1 MTLRWIN
8 HCWRMPA
15 SIFFVLGLFGCAA
28 LPPAAVAPVAS
39 QAPRVFDLAGRI
51 AVKYR
56 DQSSSGSLRWRH
68 RPDQD
73 DITLLSPLGQTVTQ
87 ITRGADGVT
96 LIDQAHKIHRAADT
110 ETLTQELLGWRLP
123 LSGLGYWVVGQPAPS
138 LPYQA
143 ERDAQ
148 QRPTQLVQDGWRVN
162 YSTWQTVDG
171 QGLPRT
177 MTLQR
182 DDLEIRLVMDQWTLK
197 AGAQ

>member
-1 MTLRWIN
+1 MGFIYRG
-8 HCWRMPA
+8 WRLSA
-15 SIFFVLGLFGCAA
+15 SVLFGLGLAGCAV
-28 LPPAAVAPVAS
+28 LPPATVAPVAS
-39 QAPRVFDLAGRI
+39 QAPRIFDLAGRI

-68 RPDQD
+68 QADQD

-87 ITRGADGVT
+87 ITRDADGVT

-123 LSGLGYWVVGQPAPS
+123 LAGLGYWVVGQPAPS

-143 ERDAQ
+143 EHDAQ
-148 QRPTQLVQDGWRVN
+148 QHPTQRVQDGWRVN
-162 YSTWQTVDG
+162 YSAWQTVDG
-171 QGLPRT
+171 QGLPHK

-197 AGAQ
+197 ADAQ

>member
-1 MTLRWIN
+1 MHFIN
-8 HCWRMPA
+8 HCWRMLA
-15 SIFFVLGLFGCAA
+15 SIFFVFGLAGCAA
-28 LPPAAVAPVAS
+28 LPPATVAPVAKHGP
-39 QAPRVFDLAGRI
+39 AVFDLAGRI

-56 DQSSSGSLRWRH
+56 DQSSSGSLRWQH
-68 RPDQD
+68 RPDRD
-73 DITLLSPLGQTVTQ
+73 HITLLSPLGQTVTQ
-87 ITRGADGVT
+87 ITRDADGVS
-96 LIDQAHKIHRAADT
+96 LIDQAHKTHRAADT

-138 LPYQA
+138 LPYQV

-148 QRPTQLVQDGWRVN
+148 QHPAQLVQDGWRVN
-162 YSTWQTVDG
+162 YSAWQTVDG
-171 QGLPRT
+171 QGLPRK